1 MLKRFIHICALVLL
15 LTSCGSREAQRILE
29 RAESIISENPS
40 ETITLLDSISDG
52 GLSRSQR
59 MRRLLLLTNAQNKCD
74 TVFRSDSIQKLLVN
88 YYENHGTANERMLAH
103 YLLGRAYYDMGEVPA
118 AHESFQNAASCADT
132 ISKDCDYRQLSRVYA
147 QMAEIFYKQQL
158 YREQMKYGRKAA
170 RCAWKDKDTL
180 SALMC
185 YEQEYVAYKKL
196 GLTDSAVYVIENAA
210 SLYDKYGYPSDA
222 AISLGTIVLTL
233 IEKGEYSKAYEYMKR
248 YEKES
253 GFFDNEGN
261 IIKGHEYYYK
271 VKGLYCLRNAQLDSA
286 EYFFRKE
293 LRNGQDFNNQN
304 AGAEGLAQLYKV
316 LNAPD
321 SVAKYTEYAY
331 AMSDSMYAQM
341 TTETVGRLN
350 AMYDYSRHQK
360 EARTEREKAS
370 ERLVLIWITVAIILL
385 LTTILVIVMLILQHV
400 RQKRKAIEQQYQQ
413 SLMTI
418 EQTRRDITQLQLYKE
433 QNRNLIAEK
442 EKLITEQETI
452 RKAILKKEK
461 AGQEIALKQ
470 FKDSDIFHTFCKY
483 ADCGKQPGKTD
494 WLTLQDALFNAY
506 PNFSEL
512 MTTHCQ
518 ALSDK
523 EYKVCLLVRAGFK
536 PNTVSCMMGMLPSVI
551 TQSRKDLYMK
561 LFNTHG
567 SSKEFDLL
575 LKKIY

>member
-1 MLKRFIHICALVLL
+1 MLRRLFHIILVLL
-15 LTSCGSREAQRILE
+15 LFTSCGSKEAQPILN
-29 RAESIISENPS
+29 RAEVIVDKNPS
-40 ETITLLDSISDG
+40 EAIALLDSISDS
-52 GLSRSQR
+52 GLSRRQQ

-74 TVFRSDSIQKLLVN
+74 TIFRSDSIQRLLVD
-88 YYENHGTANERMLAH
+88 YYESHGTANEQMLAH
-103 YLLGRAYYDMGEVPA
+103 YLLGRAYYDMGEMPA
-118 AHESFQNAASCADT
+118 ALESFQNAASCADT
-132 ISKDCDYRQLSRVYA
+132 INMDCDFRQLSRVYA
-147 QMAEIFYKQQL
+147 QMAEIFYVQQL
-158 YREQMKYGRKAA
+158 YREQMKYERKAA
-170 RCAWKDKDTL
+170 RYAWKDKDTL

-185 YEQEYVAYKKL
+185 YEQEYIAYKKL
-196 GLTDSAVYVIENAA
+196 GLTDSAVFIIENVA
-210 SLYDKYGYPSDA
+210 SLYDKYGYPTDA

-233 IEKGEYSKAYEYMKR
+233 IEKGEYSKAHEYMRR

-253 GFFDNEGN
+253 GYIDNEGN

-271 VKGLYCLRNAQLDSA
+271 VKGLYYLRNAKLDSA

-316 LNAPD
+316 LNVPD

-331 AMSDSMYAQM
+331 SMNDSMYAQM
-341 TTETVGRLN
+341 ATETVGRMN

-360 EARTEREKAS
+360 EARIEREKAS
-370 ERLVLIWITVAIILL
+370 ERLMLIWITIAIILL
-385 LTTILVIVMLILQHV
+385 LTTILVAFMFILQHIK
-400 RQKRKAIEQQYQQ
+400 QKRKTIEQQYQQ
-413 SLMTI
+413 SLLTI

-433 QNRNLIAEK
+433 QNKSLIAEK

-483 ADCGKQPGKTD
+483 ADCGKLPAKTE
-494 WLTLQDALFNAY
+494 WGALQDALFNAY

-512 MTTHCQ
+512 MTANCQ
-518 ALSDK
+518 ILTDR

-536 PNTVSCMMGMLPSVI
+536 PNTVSCMVGALPSVI
-551 TQSRKDLYMK
+551 TQLRKDLYIK
-561 LFNTHG
+561 LFKTHG
-567 SSKEFDLL
+567 TSKEFDLL
-575 LKKIY
+575 LNKIY